1 LLSARLAQNLRPQR
15 CGSRGAIFAPTI
27 VADVAPDMQ
36 IFPEEFFGS
45 AVAVTAVESMEE
57 AIALGC
63 G

>member
-1 LLSARLAQNLRPQR
+1 
-15 CGSRGAIFAPTI
+15 
-27 VADVAPDMQ
+27 MQ